1 MINVQTKINKIL
13 LSKNIDKSLK
23 IAILA
28 DLLQEELR
36 NE

>member
-13 LSKNIDKSLK
+13 LSKHIDKSLK